1 MTCLG
6 PVVPMVAA
14 IVTAS
19 TPLLLAATGELVTEK
34 SGVLNLGVEG
44 MMLVGA
50 VVGFAVTLG
59 TGSAVFGIAA
69 AALSGV
75 LISLVFGALTLSLL
89 ANQVATGLALTIF
102 GVGLSALLGAG
113 YVGQPL
119 PPLPK
124 LALAG
129 ISDLPV
135 VGPILLGQDALVYF
149 SFASLFG
156 VSWFLYRSHAG
167 LALRAVGD
175 SHDAAHAIGYKV
187 TRIRYLATAYGGAMC
202 AIAGSY
208 MSLAYTPMW
217 AENMTSG
224 RGWIALALVVFATWR
239 PFRLLL
245 GAYLF
250 GGIMILQVRIQ
261 ACGIAI
267 PSQFVSMLPYLA
279 TIVVL
284 VAISSNRTR
293 VRLNTPAC
301 LGQPFH
307 ATT

>member
-1 MTCLG
+1 MNLDL
-6 PVVPMVAA
+6 VVSIALSVISAA
-14 IVTAS
+14 
-19 TPLLLAATGELVTEK
+19 TPLLLAATGELLTEK

-50 VVGFAVTLG
+50 VIGFGATLG
-59 TGSAVFGIAA
+59 SGSAILGILAA
-69 AALSGV
+69 AIAGAALALIFGV
-75 LISLVFGALTLSLL
+75 LTLTLL

-102 GVGLSALLGAG
+102 GVGFSALIGAR

-124 LALAG
+124 LHLPG

-135 VGPILLGQDALVYF
+135 LGPIVFGQDALVYF
-149 SFASLFG
+149 SFAALFG

-167 LALRAVGD
+167 LVLRAVGD

-187 TRIRYLATAYGGAMC
+187 TRIRYLAVAFGGAMC
-202 AIAGSY
+202 GIAGSY
-208 MSLAYTPMW
+208 LSLAYTPMW
-217 AENMTSG
+217 AENMTAG

-239 PFRLLL
+239 PMRLLL

-250 GGIMILQVRIQ
+250 GGITILQLHIQ
-261 ACGIAI
+261 GFGIAI